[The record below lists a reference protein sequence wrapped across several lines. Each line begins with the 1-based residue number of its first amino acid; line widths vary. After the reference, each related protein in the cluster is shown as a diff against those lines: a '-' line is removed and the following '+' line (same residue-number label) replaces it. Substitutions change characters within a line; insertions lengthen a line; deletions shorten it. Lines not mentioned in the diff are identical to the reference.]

1 MVKGASGS
9 RQAVDQAAK
18 LRELSANKLEEA
30 LPILPAIAVTGG
42 KGGVGKT
49 CIAVNLAVAL
59 AELGAKPLLVDFD
72 LGLAN
77 ADVLL
82 GLRPTITLAEV
93 MEGRSKLS
101 DALIQGPKGMG
112 FIPAA
117 SGREELTR
125 LSGRQLARLFRD
137 LSSLAKP
144 FELLVLD
151 TAAGIGREVSFTL
164 RASRVVLVVVTPE
177 PTSLADAYALIKVL
191 EADAPGRDVR
201 VLVNQAADADEASE
215 TFARLR
221 KVTRAY
227 LKRDVVL
234 TGFIPRDRRVGEA
247 VRARKTFILGGDGPA
262 AQAIRAL
269 AVSLR
274 AERWRTS

>member
-1 MVKGASGS
+1 MVKGASGT
-9 RQAVDQAAK
+9 RPAIDQAAK
-18 LRELSANKLEEA
+18 LRELASRQLDEA

-49 CIAVNLAVAL
+49 CIAVNLAIAL
-59 AELGAKPLLVDFD
+59 AELGSKPLLVDFD
-72 LGLAN
+72 IGLAN

-82 GLRPTITLAEV
+82 GVRPTTTLADVVENKT
-93 MEGRSKLS
+93 RLT
-101 DALIQGPKGMG
+101 DAVHRTAHGLD
-112 FIPAA
+112 FVPAA

-125 LSGRQLARLFRD
+125 LPGRQLARLFRD
-137 LSSLAKP
+137 LSSLAKAYD
-144 FELLVLD
+144 LLVLD

-191 EADAPGRDVR
+191 ETAAPGRDVR
-201 VLVNQAADADEASE
+201 VLVNQAADADEAAD

-221 KVTRAY
+221 KVVRAY
-227 LKRDVVL
+227 LKRDVTL
-234 TGFIPRDRRVGEA
+234 TGSIPRDRRVGEA
-247 VRARKTFILGGDGPA
+247 VRARKPFITTDAGPA

-269 AVSLR
+269 AVALR
-274 AERWRTS
+274 GERWT